1 MRKAKLSTKVLIAVV
16 LALVLLFAVT
26 GTAFA
31 HDSASLKFDASSFS
45 KVDLAKWSAVLHVDL
60 SKVGWC
66 NIDFKHFDWSK
77 ILAWLKDHKFCWKPC
92 PPHHPGTTCKPPT
105 TCTEPTTCPPT
116 TEAPVTTEPET
127 AAAIETGGGGTS
139 GPGTGIWALGFLA
152 LALAGGLT
160 WTAVRPAARKK

>member
-26 GTAFA
+26 GTALA
-31 HDSASLKFDASSFS
+31 HDSATYKFDSSKFS
-45 KVDLAKWSAVLHVDL
+45 KADMAKWSAALHVNL
-60 SKVGWC
+60 AKVGWC
-66 NIDFKHFDWSK
+66 NIDFKHFDWTK
-77 ILAWLKDHKFCWKPC
+77 ILAWLKDHKFCWKPV
-92 PPHHPGTTCKPPT
+92 HPPT
-105 TCTEPTTCPPT
+105 TCTTHKPPCSTTDT
-116 TEAPVTTEPET
+116 TESPVTSEPENTT

-139 GPGTGIWALGFLA
+139 GPGTGIWALGILA

>member
-31 HDSASLKFDASSFS
+31 HDSASIKFDASSFS
-45 KVDLAKWSAVLHVDL
+45 KVDLAKWSALLNVDL
-60 SKVGWC
+60 AKVGWC
-66 NIDFKHFDWSK
+66 NIDFKNFDWTQV
-77 ILAWLKDHKFCWKPC
+77 LAWLKDHKFCWKPV
-92 PPHHPGTTCKPPT
+92 HPKPPCT
-105 TCTEPTTCPPT
+105 TQPTEPTTKPTTAT
-116 TEAPVTTEPET
+116 TEASETTEPET